1 MNIEVFQRLLKQ
13 YSLWFIVIPVI
24 TAATAWYF
32 TRNQPKVYKSQ
43 ATLYTGLAS
52 RYSLLSD
59 KIPGYGDRSAGA
71 FDNLL
76 TTLNSKETLLQVG
89 ISLLSDHL
97 RLEQPDSLVLAAAG
111 FDKLQQTVNA
121 EWRLMLP
128 IQGDSTQL
136 RLTLDSLVKS
146 PNDNPIKTL
155 LLKSDSYYSFD
166 RLSANLVATARKNSN
181 DVLLMEYE
189 SDDPAVAQRTLQ
201 YAIKFLSQ
209 RYTLLKTSETNS
221 VVGYYEI
228 KLQKA
233 KAALDR
239 AEANLRAFSVKH
251 KVMDFDEEAKNV
263 ASANEVLSNEY
274 SQELMR
280 QKAAKASLD
289 ALNKRMG
296 QQGSVRSANNELNA
310 KQRKLTEAESQL
322 ANARAYGQPK
332 HVISRLQ
339 TAVAQAS
346 EELKASAL
354 KYDATTD
361 SPEAVP
367 PQTMANDRLA
377 KVLEYEESTARLEL
391 YQKRMS
397 EYQAK
402 LNEYSPLGSQL
413 RQLNRQ
419 LSVAEKEYLD
429 LLQNVDQSRTRRQD
443 VAIGGTLEIM
453 DAPDF
458 PVMPMPSKRFQL
470 IAIGFGVGLFIAL
483 LITAIGFL
491 MDKRIYSPD
500 QAEAMIGLPTAA
512 FFPVIKKPR
521 VFSKATMAACDMFEQ
536 LFNTINIEIAQ
547 VTAKP
552 YPPIITMFSIRSKQ
566 GKSWVANRLIDLY
579 VEADQQVAYCY
590 PRVTGK
596 EQREVMKGVTLL
608 PYTIRPDFMNV
619 TSIDY
624 LLDHEYGFDATRYDR
639 IILELP
645 ALINN
650 QIPGYL
656 LKGSAL
662 SLLVVDANSSWARAE
677 KQLLSLFV
685 RVTSQPILMILNRV
699 GGNYIGSPVRMS
711 STRKPLERPD
721 YTLQAQRNEP

>member
-1 MNIEVFQRLLKQ
+1 MSIEVFLRLLKQ
-13 YSLWFIVIPVI
+13 NILWFILIPAI
-24 TAATAWYF
+24 TAGTAWYI

-52 RYSLLSD
+52 GYSLLSD
-59 KIPGYGDRSAGA
+59 KQGGFSDRSSSA

-89 ISLLSDHL
+89 INLLTDHL
-97 RLEQPDSLVLAAAG
+97 RLEQPDTLVLAPKG
-111 FDKLQQTVNA
+111 FEELQQAITS
-121 EWRLMLP
+121 EWRYMLP
-128 IQGDSTQL
+128 IAGDSTQL
-136 RLTLDSLVKS
+136 RMAIDSLAKT
-146 PNDNPIKTL
+146 PADNPIKAL
-155 LLKSDSYYSFD
+155 LLKSNSYYSIEH
-166 RLSANLVATARKNSN
+166 LSQDLKGSPRKNSN

-201 YAIKFLSQ
+201 YAIEVLNK

-221 VVGYYEI
+221 VVGYYEV

-233 KAALDR
+233 KEALDR

-251 KVMDFDEEAKNV
+251 KVMDFDEEAKNI
-263 ASANEVLSNEY
+263 AAANELLSSEY

-280 QKAAKASLD
+280 QQAAKASLD
-289 ALNKRMG
+289 ALSKRMG
-296 QQGSVRSANNELNA
+296 QQGTVRSANNELTS

-332 HVISRLQ
+332 HIISRLQ
-339 TAVAQAS
+339 ANVAQAS
-346 EELKASAL
+346 EELKASAQ

-361 SPEAVP
+361 SPESVP
-367 PQTMANDRLA
+367 VQTVANDRLA
-377 KVLEYEESTARLEL
+377 KVLEYEESTARIEL
-391 YQKRMS
+391 YKKRMS

-413 RQLNRQ
+413 RQLNRE
-419 LSVAEKEYLD
+419 LSVAEKGYLD
-429 LLQNVDQSRTRRQD
+429 LLQNVDLSRTRRQD
-443 VAIGGTLEIM
+443 VSIGGTLEIM

-458 PVMPMPSKRFQL
+458 PVVPLPSKRMQL
-470 IAIGFGVGLFIAL
+470 VAIGFGVGIFLAL
-483 LITAIGFL
+483 LLTALGFL
-491 MDKRIYSPD
+491 LDKRIYSPD
-500 QAEAMIGLPTAA
+500 QAESMIGLPVTA
-512 FFPVIKKPR
+512 FLPVIKKPR
-521 VFSKATMAACDMFEQ
+521 VFSKATMAARDMFEQ
-536 LFNTINIEIAQ
+536 LFNAINIEISQ
-547 VTAKP
+547 TTAKP
-552 YPPIITMFSIRSKQ
+552 YPPIITVFSIQSKQ
-566 GKSWVANRLIDLY
+566 GKTWVANRLIDLY
-579 VEADQQVAYCY
+579 AEADQQVAYCY

-596 EQREVMKGVTLL
+596 EQREVAKGVTLL

-639 IILELP
+639 IVLELP

-650 QIPGYL
+650 QIPVYL

-662 SLLVVDANSSWARAE
+662 SLLIVDANSAWARAE
-677 KQLLSLFV
+677 KQLLSLYV

-699 GGNYIGSPVRMS
+699 GGNYIGTSAQISGNQALKRA
-711 STRKPLERPD
+711 EHA
-721 YTLQAQRNEP
+721 LQAQRSEE